1 MDGGGW
7 EACEGNWEE
16 RRNIGGNVKKRAKQK
31 QTTPPKK
38 NKISIGIV

>member
-7 EACEGNWEE
+7 EACEGNWEK
-16 RRNIGGNVKKRAKQK
+16 RRNIGGNVKKKSK
-31 QTTPPKK
+31 TKTNNPPQK